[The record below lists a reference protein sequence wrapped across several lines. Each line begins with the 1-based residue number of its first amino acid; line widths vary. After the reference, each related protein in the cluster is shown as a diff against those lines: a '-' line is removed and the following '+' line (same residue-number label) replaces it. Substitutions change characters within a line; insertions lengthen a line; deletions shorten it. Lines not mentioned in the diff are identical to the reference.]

1 MHMQR
6 NPEAHAKEPRI
17 TRKVTQMHTQNK
29 DAHSKEPRSTRKGT
43 RSTRKGTRSTCKGT
57 QMHTQNK
64 DAHAKEPRSTHTQ
77 RNPDAHPKTAR
88 TLSVSSSPSTHH
100 PPNSSWPTRGGAV
113 LFANLSQVVCRGT
126 KHLGGVGP
134 SPDARGVCLDLT
146 HKCKAGNSVIC
157 DGTTERL

>member
-1 MHMQR
+1 MHTQRNPDAHAKEPDAHAKEPRCTRKGTQMHMQR
-6 NPEAHAKEPRI
+6 NPEAHAKEPRS
-17 TRKVTQMHTQNK
+17 TRKV
-29 DAHSKEPRSTRKGT
+29 
-43 RSTRKGTRSTCKGT
+43 T